1 MLAPLMKAAVILLL
15 SISAAVAVAA
25 PPKVAVVR
33 VADVFRQLDET
44 VKANQALHAK
54 REAINQ
60 DSRLAA
66 YNAMYA
72 DLEFRRKQ
80 LAESSGKIDAATRTK
95 LEREYAMKRQE
106 AKSLLDDFESF
117 RAERNREIN
126 AEMVEGMKQRLLRI
140 HEAAGKIAGEEGFD
154 WVLDGSGNTN
164 TGVPLLLYAKSPND
178 LTDRVLASLGK
189 AEPAAENKPET
200 KPEAPAKASAKKKR

>member
-1 MLAPLMKAAVILLL
+1 MLAPLMNVAAAILSL
-15 SISAAVAVAA
+15 SIAVPVAAAA

-44 VKANQALHAK
+44 VKANQALQAK

-60 DSRLAA
+60 DGRLAA
-66 YNAMYA
+66 YNTMYA
-72 DLEFRRKQ
+72 DLEIRRKQ
-80 LAESSGKIDAATRTK
+80 LAEGGGKIDAATRTK
-95 LEREYAMKRQE
+95 LEREFAMKRQE

-117 RAERNREIN
+117 RTERTREIN
-126 AEMVEGMKQRLLRI
+126 AEMVEGMKLRLQRI

-189 AEPAAENKPET
+189 AEPAPEKKPE
-200 KPEAPAKASAKKKR
+200 PPAKAPANKKR

>member
-1 MLAPLMKAAVILLL
+1 MLAPLMNVAAAILSLT
-15 SISAAVAVAA
+15 ISASVAAAA

-44 VKANQALHAK
+44 VKANQALQAK

-60 DSRLAA
+60 DKRLAA
-66 YNAMYA
+66 YNTMYA
-72 DLEFRRKQ
+72 DLEIRRKQ
-80 LAESSGKIDAATRTK
+80 LAEGGGKIDAATRTK
-95 LEREYAMKRQE
+95 LEREFAMKRQE

-117 RAERNREIN
+117 RTERTREIN
-126 AEMVEGMKQRLLRI
+126 AEMVEGMKLRLQRI
-140 HEAAGKIAGEEGFD
+140 HETAGKIAGEEGFD

-189 AEPAAENKPET
+189 AEPAPE
-200 KPEAPAKASAKKKR
+200 KEPEAPAKAPANKKR